1 MKKPALLTLAA
12 AAASVASVASV
23 ALVGG
28 TQAQALTVSASA
40 TSVTASAARNTLA
53 TSIPSAAR
61 TATTSA
67 DKRIRYVWVKECGKG
82 DATVPCGPWT
92 VTLANGKDVRLT
104 DALVFSLTAKGKV
117 DTGVMAPVTV
127 SGDGN
132 RVAYFRK
139 PDGKLVV
146 RDVAK
151 GRVHVL
157 PGSSAKPPKGVTMSD
172 VVLTLSPD
180 GEIVAI
186 DYGDRNEKLP
196 SLLVDLRSKKIG
208 KLKGNLTVEGFSPDG
223 KHVLTRRVTSENT
236 TEFAAY
242 DLDGNRTNSQV
253 VPQVVANNSPIA
265 LADDGTSMALI
276 INMSGTKRRL
286 RTYDLAS
293 DTVGDYV
300 DVTAPKG
307 EDAYSLRWT
316 PDGGLALWALRWD
329 REMNLRGVT
338 LRGLDP
344 ATGATTK
351 IDSFKLRSDLWN
363 WYLPR

>member
-12 AAASVASVASV
+12 AAASVASV

-53 TSIPSAAR
+53 SSTASAAR
-61 TATTSA
+61 TATASA
-67 DKRIRYVWVKECGKG
+67 DKRIRYVWVKQCGKG

-92 VTLANGKDVRLT
+92 VTLTNGKDVRLT

-117 DTGVMAPVTV
+117 DKGAMAPLTV

-132 RVAYFRK
+132 RIAYFRK

-151 GRVHVL
+151 GRVHML
-157 PGSSAKPPKGVTMSD
+157 PGSSAKPPKGLTMTD
-172 VVLTLSPD
+172 VALTLSPN
-180 GEIVAI
+180 GEIIMI
-186 DYGDRNEKLP
+186 DYGDSKGKLP

-208 KLKGNLTVEGFSPDG
+208 KLKGNLTFEGFSPDG

-242 DLDGNRTNSQV
+242 DLNGNRTNSQV

-276 INMSGTKRRL
+276 INVSDTKKRL

-300 DVTAPKG
+300 NVTAPKD
-307 EDAYSLRWT
+307 EYPYSLRWT
-316 PDGGLALWALRWD
+316 PEGGLTLWALRYD

-344 ATGATTK
+344 ATGATIK

-363 WYLPR
+363 WYLPG